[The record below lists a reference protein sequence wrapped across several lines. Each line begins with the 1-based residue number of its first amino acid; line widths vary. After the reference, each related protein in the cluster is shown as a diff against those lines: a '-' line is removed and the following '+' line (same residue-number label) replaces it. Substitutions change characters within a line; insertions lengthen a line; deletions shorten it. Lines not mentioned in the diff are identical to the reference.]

1 MKIMNY
7 KSFIF
12 LSMILSIFLIS
23 RQVYANAA
31 PAPQPTSGASEPP
44 STVAINAC
52 SDKEK
57 GDACEFTNDKGGD
70 SVNGRCGYTDNDQ
83 SKLVCVA
90 YQ

>member
-1 MKIMNY
+1 MNY
-7 KSFIF
+7 KRVIF

-23 RQVYANAA
+23 PQGYTSATSVPAA
-31 PAPQPTSGASEPP
+31 QPTSGASETP
-44 STVAINAC
+44 STVAVNAC